1 MSEAKL
7 WRFFHEVQRAVVE
20 GNEGRGPQPYQRGT
34 FLVSAL
40 AGDVE
45 LTIQDVSEEDAILIA
60 GELRELGARALVRGS
75 LRCSSCGRRVP
86 AQERCVRCR
95 APLPSTGETW
105 DPDEEEPG

>member
-7 WRFFHEVQRAVVE
+7 WRFFHEVQQAVVE

-45 LTIQDVSEEDAILIA
+45 LTIQDISEEDAVLIA

-75 LRCSSCGRRVP
+75 QRCASCGRRVP
-86 AQERCVRCR
+86 AQEHCVRCR
-95 APLPSTGETW
+95 APLPPAGDPADET
-105 DPDEEEPG
+105 E